1 MGFPRCNLV
10 LVWCCCV
17 TICVIAMAGCG
28 NSCFFAFSNNGV
40 GSAVIVVSNP
50 PPACASS
57 PSMGTMNAAVLK
69 APMCENCPA
78 ANQVAHAFVTLR
90 SVQVHASAAVGAD
103 SAEWLELAPHFAK
116 QPRQLDLI
124 GNNSLSE
131 ILFENATIPAG
142 SYKEIR
148 LQFVRDTQ
156 SGAEVFSTDNPCGD
170 SHWNCTITA
179 DGHAEPLRFA
189 NELPELVIP
198 LRNGDSDSFLV
209 LPDSKTDL
217 QLSLEPRQMLSTSSG
232 GSLQFQNMLVGRA
245 FAVRHWSLEAR
256 NLLPN

>member
-1 MGFPRCNLV
+1 MRFPRYNFV
-10 LVWCCCV
+10 LLWCCCV

-40 GSAVIVVSNP
+40 GGAVIVASNP
-50 PPACASS
+50 PPVCASS

-69 APMCENCPA
+69 APMCETCPA
-78 ANQVAHAFVTLR
+78 ANQVAHTFVTLR
-90 SVQVHASAAVGAD
+90 SVQIHASAAAGAD
-103 SAEWLELAPHFAK
+103 SAEWLELALHFAK

-124 GNNSLSE
+124 GNSLSE
-131 ILFENATIPAG
+131 VLFENAIIPVG

-148 LQFVRDTQ
+148 LQFVSD
-156 SGAEVFSTDNPCGD
+156 SLSSAEVLSTDNPCGD

-179 DGHAEPLRFA
+179 DGHVEPLRFP
-189 NELPELVIP
+189 NEVPELVIP
-198 LRNGDSDSFLV
+198 LQNGNSDSFLV

-217 QLSLEPRQMLSTSSG
+217 QLSLEPRQMFSTSSG
-232 GSLQFQNMLVGRA
+232 GNLQFQNVLVGRA

-256 NLLPN
+256 NSTF